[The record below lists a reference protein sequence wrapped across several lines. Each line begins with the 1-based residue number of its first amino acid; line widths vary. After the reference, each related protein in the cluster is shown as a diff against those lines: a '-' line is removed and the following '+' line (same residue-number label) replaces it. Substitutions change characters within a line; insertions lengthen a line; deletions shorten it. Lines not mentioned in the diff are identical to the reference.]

1 MNVMA
6 FSHNELKW
14 LKLTNNLSV
23 TSWILWPSAT
33 MSCNEWRPQITS
45 LWLHECYGLEPEWAV
60 MAEGHSI
67 WKVTEWLFVTRGC
80 HSLLWLKVTTFE
92 KWQRGNLWRKATTDC
107 CGWRTQHLR
116 NHKGFDSCK
125 KWTVVAPSCK
135 GDILLRLLLL
145 VGIWGAPCKNV
156 VSDMGLLPLIL

>member
-33 MSCNEWRPQITS
+33 MSCNGWRSQITS

-67 WKVTEWLFVTRGC
+67 WKVTEWLFVTRAC

-107 CGWRTQHLR
+107 CGWRTQHLKSDR
-116 NHKGFDSCK
+116 EAICCQRLPQF
-125 KWTVVAPSCK
+125 VVAERHSIWK
-135 GDILLRLLLL
+135 VTERLFIARGSPQFTIPWSHCISY
-145 VGIWGAPCKNV
+145 VT
-156 VSDMGLLPLIL
+156 